1 MHSVKFGI
9 IPLGKENKFFK
20 QCFPDQARQL
30 PARFTDNVMK
40 CCKVISCRVIGEA
53 ARTIVEGNGHP
64 KSVMQL
70 RSSEGNT
77 IYALQQA
84 SWGVFKD
91 AYNKKDRFIISN
103 CDLSCKTALTKVS
116 GYLAHYEHWLHTSTL
131 LLK

>member
-9 IPLGKENKFFK
+9 IPLGKENRFFK

-103 CDLSCKTALTKVS
+103 CDLCHVKLLSLKFLVIWLTTNT
-116 GYLAHYEHWLHTSTL
+116 GFTHLHCF
-131 LLK
+131 